1 MQQAIQESSQALVR
15 RYQELLGSG
24 QKRRL
29 LVGVTG
35 GPGSGK
41 SELAVSIARK
51 VNESCGKEIC
61 RVVGM
66 DGWHYSRAELDK
78 FPVSLPQQF
87 QIYGHPFTIALP

>member
-1 MQQAIQESSQALVR
+1 MQQAIQESSQVLVR
-15 RYQELLGSG
+15 RYQELSRSG

-41 SELAVSIARK
+41 SELAVSIARQ
-51 VNESCGKEIC
+51 VNDLSGKDIC

-78 FPVSLPQQF
+78 FPVSLHQQF
-87 QIYGHPFTIALP
+87 QI